1 MDAPF
6 SLPEAGLRLVVALF
20 LGAVIGWER
29 EARGRP
35 AGLRTHMMVSLGSAA
50 FTLAGLALLGEY
62 ARGEEVGGVRADP
75 LRVLSGIVGGVGF
88 LGAGAIIQAGGQVR
102 GMTTAAGL
110 WVVAAVGL
118 AVGSGL
124 YAIAAF
130 VTVLSLATLLL
141 MRTLEERVFESGD
154 DGAEGAGD
162 APGGAGADHRE
173 RARGSRDLVGA
184 NPSKE

>member
-20 LGAVIGWER
+20 LGAMIGWER

-50 FTLAGLALLGEY
+50 FTLAGLALLGDY

-124 YAIAAF
+124 YAIAAI

-154 DGAEGAGD
+154 DDDAEGEGD
-162 APGGAGADHRE
+162 AAGAGADHR
-173 RARGSRDLVGA
+173 ARGRASRDPVGA
-184 NPSKE
+184 SAPKE